1 MPSYQAFVMRHGE
14 VGVQALLE
22 QLARQNH
29 MTLFTQTKSLEEW
42 WNELMTETPSRQAA

>member
-1 MPSYQAFVMRHGE
+1 MPSYQAFVLRHGE

-29 MTLFTQTKSLEEW
+29 IALFSQTKTLEEW
-42 WNELMTETPSRQAA
+42 WNELMSDTSSRQAA